1 MIKEKIMQKYLDYL
15 KRHLLW
21 IVTGIIGA
29 ALLQPSLGEVKTLLI
44 IVIVESLAVALSGF
58 AQYVYTQIDFTRDSA
73 VHSLGMIFLG
83 VHILVGLTIL
93 GVFLAQFAG

>member
-1 MIKEKIMQKYLDYL
+1 MQKYLDFL

-29 ALLQPSLGEVKTLLI
+29 ALLRPTLGEVKTLLI

-58 AQYVYTQIDFTRDSA
+58 AQYVYTQIDFTRNSA
-73 VHSLGMIFLG
+73 TNSLGTIFLG
-83 VHILVGLTIL
+83 VHLLVGLTVL
-93 GVFLAQFAG
+93 GVYLAQFGG